1 MEKDDSHILLEMY
14 KMMKSESR
22 VVTQLQQTTLSWSS
36 VSVGVLLLFALNLW
50 KESALLAFGFFVLIL
65 PAASIMFFN
74 VWLMEVARVMRI
86 GRYMLLL
93 ENKIQ
98 KYLLVEKLFMYEHW
112 LREQS
117 KEGNRHFTFGH
128 LSAIAIYMGILV
140 FSHLVATIIFWTFSG
155 SVWIS
160 PSISILMH
168 PDFWAVFYGNS
179 YLNVS
184 FVYKLIFTA
193 VIFFM
198 DIVLVI
204 GALKRVRKYVLYK

>member
-1 MEKDDSHILLEMY
+1 
-14 KMMKSESR
+14 MMKSESR
-22 VVTQLQQTTLSWSS
+22 VITQLQQTTLSWSS

-98 KYLLVEKLFMYEHW
+98 KYLLVDKLVMYEHW

-117 KEGNRHFTFGH
+117 KEGNRHFMFGH

-140 FSHLVATIIFWTFSG
+140 FSHLVAIIIFWTFSG

-160 PSISILMH
+160 PSISISMH
-168 PDFWAVFYGNS
+168 PAFWAVFWDNLYLQIS
-179 YLNVS
+179 YI
-184 FVYKLIFTA
+184 YKIGFTVVIIIIDIFLIS
-193 VIFFM
+193 
-198 DIVLVI
+198 
-204 GALKRVRKYVLYK
+204 GARKRVRKYVFQK